1 MKLSI
6 IVIMTAALFASSALA
21 LAANPTAPLSTP
33 ELKNTIASKGKPTL
47 IFFQNPNGGPCKAQK
62 VVLDTL
68 IVQRKGSFNIANVN
82 AMNQSDQKAFND
94 YGVRSLPS
102 LVLVDR
108 VGKINRVFPPG
119 IQNSEAIS
127 SALDG
132 LK

>member
-1 MKLSI
+1 MKQRI
-6 IVIMTAALFASSALA
+6 IVVITAALFASSTLA

-68 IVQRKGSFNIANVN
+68 TVQRKGSFNIANVN

-102 LVLVDR
+102 LVAWWQILL
-108 VGKINRVFPPG
+108 NRKT
-119 IQNSEAIS
+119 
-127 SALDG
+127 L
-132 LK
+132 